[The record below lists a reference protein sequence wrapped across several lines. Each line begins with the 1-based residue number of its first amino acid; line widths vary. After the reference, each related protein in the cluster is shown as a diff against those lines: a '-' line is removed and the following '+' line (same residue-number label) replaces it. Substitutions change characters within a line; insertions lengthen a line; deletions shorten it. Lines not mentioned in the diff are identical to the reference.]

1 MSFRS
6 YVHLGAGDTYTKS
19 RDCTL
24 LHSVVH
30 VQRPSVRPS
39 VDPPTGLRYASPPPA
54 FSPFPSHHRH
64 PPSHHADPHTPPY
77 TPIHHSFRRPQ
88 LRVGTKC
95 VYIQSGPKRRKRS
108 MQSGGGG
115 GSAWQGHPQEGTRQ
129 QRTPPPPFPSRSPQH
144 LLPTPSPPTSPPP
157 PPLPLHPDLIPC
169 RNADEWE
176 RRLHMKCS

>member
-115 GSAWQGHPQEGTRQ
+115 ECLAGAPARRNTSTKNTPPSLPLPLPPTPPPHSVTPYFP
-129 QRTPPPPFPSRSPQH
+129 TPPPPSTPSRLDSLQ
-144 LLPTPSPPTSPPP
+144 
-157 PPLPLHPDLIPC
+157 
-169 RNADEWE
+169 
-176 RRLHMKCS
+176 KC

>member
-115 GSAWQGHPQEGTRQ
+115 SAWQGHPQEGTRQ

>member
-115 GSAWQGHPQEGTRQ
+115 GVLGRGTRKKEHVNKEHPPLPSPPAPPNTSSPL
-129 QRTPPPPFPSRSPQH
+129 RHPLLPHPPPPFHSI
-144 LLPTPSPPTSPPP
+144 PT
-157 PPLPLHPDLIPC
+157 
-169 RNADEWE
+169 
-176 RRLHMKCS
+176 